1 MIVVR
6 RGSEFLILH
15 RAPRFDAYWHV
26 VAGAVEAGES
36 SPEAAARELLEE
48 TGLAAELVDL
58 ERRYVY
64 PLSEESEAVRSR
76 FDSDVAEVV
85 VDCFTVEAPP
95 GWEPTLNDE
104 HDAYRWCAAHEAA
117 SLLYWPEPREVV
129 LSL

>member
-1 MIVVR
+1 MYTRVPGAPYPAPPAVRLSSNVCRVCADFAPIFARRRGGTVRLPQEVMIVVR

-64 PLSEESEAVRSR
+64 PLSEES
-76 FDSDVAEVV
+76 
-85 VDCFTVEAPP
+85 
-95 GWEPTLNDE
+95 
-104 HDAYRWCAAHEAA
+104 
-117 SLLYWPEPREVV
+117 
-129 LSL
+129 